1 MLVSLVASH
10 GLRVHHMN
18 IKTVVL
24 NGELEEEMD
33 ETYGFVENSQ
43 EGMVCKLSKFL
54 YDLR

>member
-1 MLVSLVASH
+1 
-10 GLRVHHMN
+10 MN
-18 IKTVVL
+18 IKIVVL

-54 YDLR
+54 YGLR